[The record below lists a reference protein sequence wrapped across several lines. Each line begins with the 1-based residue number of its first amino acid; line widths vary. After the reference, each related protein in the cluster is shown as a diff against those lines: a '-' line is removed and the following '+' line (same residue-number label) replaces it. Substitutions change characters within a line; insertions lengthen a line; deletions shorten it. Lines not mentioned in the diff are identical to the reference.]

1 VTEVANVKGTSVV
14 INMGKEHSN
23 VTMNELVQ
31 AVKATGSI
39 GVVGVFVPKDPK
51 SKRN

>member
-1 VTEVANVKGTSVV
+1 
-14 INMGKEHSN
+14 
-23 VTMNELVQ
+23 MNELVQ

-51 SKRN
+51 SKRNYKKKATWILTLVNSG